1 MYIQLGLVVMSLLP
15 ALNEKNLPWID
26 VIHPIIVHFV
36 IAMTLIAV
44 VFDIIGIF
52 TKRSNLFEVSFL
64 NLIVATIAIF
74 IAIIFGQ
81 IEAGLANPYG
91 SSRDILNYHSTIG
104 WSLAAILSIITSWR
118 YVSRQNNPNNLSIGF
133 LFVDIMLAFLVCIQ
147 VYLGDKLVW
156 IYGLHTVPVVN
167 AIRDGII

>member
-1 MYIQLGLVVMSLLP
+1 MYFRLGLVVMSLLP

-91 SSRDILNYHSTIG
+91 SSKDILNYHSTIG
-104 WSLAAILSIITSWR
+104 WSLAGILSIITGWR
-118 YVSRQNNPNNLSIGF
+118 YVSRQNNPNNLYIGF
-133 LFVDIMLAFLVCIQ
+133 LFVDILLALLVCIQ

-167 AIRDGII
+167 AIRDGVI

>member
-1 MYIQLGLVVMSLLP
+1 MYMQLYLVVMSLLP

-64 NLIVATIAIF
+64 NLIEKTKEI
-74 IAIIFGQ
+74 
-81 IEAGLANPYG
+81 G
-91 SSRDILNYHSTIG
+91 SI
-104 WSLAAILSIITSWR
+104 
-118 YVSRQNNPNNLSIGF
+118 
-133 LFVDIMLAFLVCIQ
+133 
-147 VYLGDKLVW
+147 YLMQ
-156 IYGLHTVPVVN
+156 YGLN
-167 AIRDGII
+167 IIGS